1 MWKCYKC
8 PCKFSFSVNV
18 FFFIQI
24 VYCKEKT
31 FFQAFRSIANKSCKW
46 YVTNSV
52 YVAIAIF
59 VPGRKKRTRNLLF
72 AYVGVHISCKMM
84 HIKDAYAMARIGLKT
99 NSSGDVSLGKE
110 EAPLLK

>member
-1 MWKCYKC
+1 M
-8 PCKFSFSVNV
+8 
-18 FFFIQI
+18 
-24 VYCKEKT
+24 EKT

-59 VPGRKKRTRNLLF
+59 VPGRKKKTRNLLF

-84 HIKDAYAMARIGLKT
+84 HIKDA
-99 NSSGDVSLGKE
+99 
-110 EAPLLK
+110 